1 MRRLAQHAIVGVG
14 FSALVAT
21 VAVAGLGSPSGETSA
36 IAVPAPVSAI
46 SAPASAAAVDQLAA
60 ERAAAKA
67 RANRAV
73 ARAQLVAAKQAMKR
87 AKSLGLETKAIAEQQ
102 AKIKAE
108 LAAAAKK
115 AAEEKAALERAIKNR
130 GYEPGVTDPKE
141 IARQIL
147 KNKYGYGSGQ
157 FRLLQQHHHAREQVG
172 AERDKSKLWRVRH
185 PAGSAWLEDG
195 DDRQRLADQPGD
207 PDHLGYRVH
216 EGSLRQSLCSVGLQV
231 IPRLVLRRQR
241 LRQNLSTT
249 SRCRDSDNS
258 PDAEPLDGPASHSEN
273 VQSRIELLFGQRAV
287 GDVPVLDHD
296 LADGLFLFECL
307 LGHGSGILVAD
318 VAIQRRD
325 D

>member
-14 FSALVAT
+14 FSAVVVT

-46 SAPASAAAVDQLAA
+46 SAPAPAAGADLLAA

-73 ARAQLVAAKQAMKR
+73 ARAQLVAAKQATKR

-130 GYEPGVTDPKE
+130 GYQPGVTDPKE

-157 FRLLQQHHHAREQVG
+157 FDCFNNIIMRESMWKVNATNPSSG
-172 AERDKSKLWRVRH
+172 AYGIPQALPGSKMATVASDWRTN
-185 PAGSAWLEDG
+185 PATQIIWGIEYMKDRYGSPCSAWG
-195 DDRQRLADQPGD
+195 FK
-207 PDHLGYRVH
+207 
-216 EGSLRQSLCSVGLQV
+216 S
-231 IPRLVLRRQR
+231 
-241 LRQNLSTT
+241 
-249 SRCRDSDNS
+249 
-258 PDAEPLDGPASHSEN
+258 SH
-273 VQSRIELLFGQRAV
+273 GWY
-287 GDVPVLDHD
+287 
-296 LADGLFLFECL
+296 
-307 LGHGSGILVAD
+307 
-318 VAIQRRD
+318 
-325 D
+325 

>member
-14 FSALVAT
+14 FSALVAA
-21 VAVAGLGSPSGETSA
+21 VAVAGLGSPSGEASA

-46 SAPASAAAVDQLAA
+46 SAPAPEAGADLLAA

-73 ARAQLVAAKQAMKR
+73 ARAQLVAAKQATKR

-130 GYEPGVTDPKE
+130 GYQPGVTDPKE

-157 FRLLQQHHHAREQVG
+157 FDCFNNIIMRESKWDINATNPSSG
-172 AERDKSKLWRVRH
+172 AYGIPQALPGSKMATIASDWRTN
-185 PAGSAWLEDG
+185 PATQIIWGIEYMKDRYGSPCSAWG
-195 DDRQRLADQPGD
+195 FK
-207 PDHLGYRVH
+207 
-216 EGSLRQSLCSVGLQV
+216 
-231 IPRLVLRRQR
+231 
-241 LRQNLSTT
+241 
-249 SRCRDSDNS
+249 
-258 PDAEPLDGPASHSEN
+258 ASH
-273 VQSRIELLFGQRAV
+273 GWY
-287 GDVPVLDHD
+287 
-296 LADGLFLFECL
+296 
-307 LGHGSGILVAD
+307 
-318 VAIQRRD
+318 
-325 D
+325 

>member
-1 MRRLAQHAIVGVG
+1 
-14 FSALVAT
+14 

-46 SAPASAAAVDQLAA
+46 SGPAPAAGADLLAA

-73 ARAQLVAAKQAMKR
+73 ARAQLVAAKQATKR

-157 FRLLQQHHHAREQVG
+157 FDCFNNIIMRESKWDVNATNPSSG
-172 AERDKSKLWRVRH
+172 AYGIPQALPGSKMATIASDWRTN
-185 PAGSAWLEDG
+185 PATQIIWGIGYMKDRYGSPCSAWG
-195 DDRQRLADQPGD
+195 FK
-207 PDHLGYRVH
+207 
-216 EGSLRQSLCSVGLQV
+216 
-231 IPRLVLRRQR
+231 
-241 LRQNLSTT
+241 
-249 SRCRDSDNS
+249 
-258 PDAEPLDGPASHSEN
+258 ASH
-273 VQSRIELLFGQRAV
+273 GWY
-287 GDVPVLDHD
+287 
-296 LADGLFLFECL
+296 
-307 LGHGSGILVAD
+307 
-318 VAIQRRD
+318 
-325 D
+325 

>member
-14 FSALVAT
+14 FSALVVT

-46 SAPASAAAVDQLAA
+46 SAPAPAAGADLLAA

-73 ARAQLVAAKQAMKR
+73 ARAQLVAAKQATKR

-157 FRLLQQHHHAREQVG
+157 FDCFNNIIMRESKWDVNATNPSSG
-172 AERDKSKLWRVRH
+172 AYGIPQALPGSKMATIASDWRTN
-185 PAGSAWLEDG
+185 PATQIIWGIEYMKDRYGSPCSAWG
-195 DDRQRLADQPGD
+195 FK
-207 PDHLGYRVH
+207 
-216 EGSLRQSLCSVGLQV
+216 
-231 IPRLVLRRQR
+231 
-241 LRQNLSTT
+241 
-249 SRCRDSDNS
+249 
-258 PDAEPLDGPASHSEN
+258 ASH
-273 VQSRIELLFGQRAV
+273 GWY
-287 GDVPVLDHD
+287 
-296 LADGLFLFECL
+296 
-307 LGHGSGILVAD
+307 
-318 VAIQRRD
+318 
-325 D
+325 

>member
-21 VAVAGLGSPSGETSA
+21 VAVAGLASPSGETSA
-36 IAVPAPVSAI
+36 IAVPAPVSCD
-46 SAPASAAAVDQLAA
+46 SPLLRPAAAVDQLAA

-115 AAEEKAALERAIKNR
+115 AAEEKAALKRALKNR

-147 KNKYGYGSGQ
+147 KNKYGYGSSQ
-157 FRLLQQHHHAREQVG
+157 FSCFNNIIMRESMWKVNATNSSSG
-172 AERDKSKLWRVRH
+172 AYGIPQALPGSKMATIASDWRTNPATQIIWGIEYMKDRYGSPCAAWGFKS
-185 PAGSAWLEDG
+185 
-195 DDRQRLADQPGD
+195 
-207 PDHLGYRVH
+207 
-216 EGSLRQSLCSVGLQV
+216 
-231 IPRLVLRRQR
+231 
-241 LRQNLSTT
+241 
-249 SRCRDSDNS
+249 
-258 PDAEPLDGPASHSEN
+258 SH
-273 VQSRIELLFGQRAV
+273 GWY
-287 GDVPVLDHD
+287 
-296 LADGLFLFECL
+296 
-307 LGHGSGILVAD
+307 
-318 VAIQRRD
+318 
-325 D
+325 